1 MMANDN
7 NSRQKQASSTPK
19 TANTTNTT
27 NNTNAIRQQVPT
39 TPASTAKKG
48 SAKGNRSRVG
58 GTAVP
63 GAKST
68 LPKQIPTNNNSA
80 QQQTESYNRDMRR
93 RMQHLGTGPNENK
106 ANTVQE
112 QRRKRIER
120 RKQRVEEERAR
131 LRRSTPG
138 GKITLGRRN
147 LYFILGTVALVV
159 LLIVIFVVLRMNHI
173 IQS

>member
-7 NSRQKQASSTPK
+7 NSRQKSASSTPK
-19 TANTTNTT
+19 AANTT
-27 NNTNAIRQQVPT
+27 NNTNATRTVPAA
-39 TPASTAKKG
+39 PAAKKG
-48 SAKGNRSRVG
+48 GAKGNKSRVG

-68 LPKQIPTNNNSA
+68 LPKQIPTNNNNSA

>member
-7 NSRQKQASSTPK
+7 NSRQKSASSTPK
-19 TANTTNTT
+19 TTNTTNTT
-27 NNTNAIRQQVPT
+27 NNTNAIRTVPAA
-39 TPASTAKKG
+39 PAPAPKKG
-48 SAKGNRSRVG
+48 GTKDNKPRVG

-68 LPKQIPTNNNSA
+68 LPKQIPTNNNNSA
-80 QQQTESYNRDMRR
+80 QQQAESYNRDMRR

>member
-7 NSRQKQASSTPK
+7 NSRQKSASSTPK
-19 TANTTNTT
+19 TANTTN
-27 NNTNAIRQQVPT
+27 NTNATRTVPAA
-39 TPASTAKKG
+39 PAPVAKKG
-48 SAKGNRSRVG
+48 GTKGNRSHVG

-68 LPKQIPTNNNSA
+68 LPKQIPTNNNNSA

>member
-7 NSRQKQASSTPK
+7 NSRQKSASSTPK

-27 NNTNAIRQQVPT
+27 NNTNATQQQVAA
-39 TPASTAKKG
+39 TPAPAAKKG
-48 SAKGNRSRVG
+48 GAKGKQSHVG

-93 RMQHLGTGPNENK
+93 SMQHLGTGPNENK

-159 LLIVIFVVLRMNHI
+159 LLIVIFVVLRINHI

>member
-7 NSRQKQASSTPK
+7 NARQKSASSTPK
-19 TANTTNTT
+19 TTNTTNTT
-27 NNTNAIRQQVPT
+27 NNTNATQQQIAA
-39 TPASTAKKG
+39 TPAPAAKKG
-48 SAKGNRSRVG
+48 GAKSNKPRVG

-120 RKQRVEEERAR
+120 RKQRVEEARAR

-147 LYFILGTVALVV
+147 LYFILGTIALVV
-159 LLIVIFVVLRMNHI
+159 LLIVIFVVLRMNNI
-173 IQS
+173 IHS

>member
-7 NSRQKQASSTPK
+7 NSRQKSASSTPK
-19 TANTTNTT
+19 TANTTN
-27 NNTNAIRQQVPT
+27 NTNATQQQVAA
-39 TPASTAKKG
+39 TPAPAAKKG
-48 SAKGNRSRVG
+48 GAKGKQSHVG

-159 LLIVIFVVLRMNHI
+159 LLIVIFVVLRINHI

>member
-7 NSRQKQASSTPK
+7 NARQKSASSTPK
-19 TANTTNTT
+19 ATNTTNTA
-27 NNTNAIRQQVPT
+27 NNTDITRTVPAA
-39 TPASTAKKG
+39 PAPVAKNG
-48 SAKGNRSRVG
+48 GAKSNKPRVG

-106 ANTVQE
+106 ANTIQE
-112 QRRKRIER
+112 QRRKRVER